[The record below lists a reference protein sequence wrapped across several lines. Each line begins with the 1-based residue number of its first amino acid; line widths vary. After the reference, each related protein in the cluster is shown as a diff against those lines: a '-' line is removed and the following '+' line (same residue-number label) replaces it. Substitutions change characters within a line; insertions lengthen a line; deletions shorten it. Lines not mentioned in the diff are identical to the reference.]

1 MEPTLYVYDGAQ
13 YPADRLPEGVNV
25 KDLQTVDEWFAENKV
40 SPQHKA
46 ILEPKPPRSK
56 TK

>member
-40 SPQHKA
+40 SHKA